1 MVKIEIWSDFG
12 CPFCVIG
19 KRKLENALG
28 RFSKRDQVEVV
39 YRSFQLDPRAQNRTL
54 TVQQLA
60 SEKGMTVEQLKA
72 KQAQVAEMIK
82 KESGLI
88 ANYDPVVIANTFD
101 AHRLVHF
108 ATRSGKGAE
117 LTERLFRAY
126 LSQSWNIAD
135 HNVLAS
141 LGKEVGLNKQEVTDM
156 LGSSDYKEAVLGDMA
171 EARQLNIS
179 SLPAFV
185 FNHKYVISGAQSEE
199 FFLNALNTI
208 WDEENK
214 SLQAEEEER
223 SEGANSCTD
232 GACNM

>member
-1 MVKIEIWSDFG
+1 MKIEVWSDFG
-12 CPFCVIG
+12 CPFCIIG
-19 KRKLENALG
+19 KRKLENALD
-28 RFSKRDQVEVV
+28 RFPKRDQVKVV
-39 YRSFQLDPRAQNRTL
+39 FRSFQLDPHAINRTL
-54 TVQQLA
+54 SVQQLA
-60 SEKGMTVEQLKA
+60 REKGMTVEQLKA

-82 KESGLI
+82 MESGLI

-108 ATRSGKGAE
+108 AATSGKEAE
-117 LTERLFRAY
+117 ITERLFHAY

-141 LGKEVGLNKQEVTDM
+141 LGKEAGFNEQEVLVM
-156 LGSSDYKEAVLGDMA
+156 LGSNDYKEAVLEDMA
-171 EARQLNIS
+171 MARKLSIS

-199 FFLNALNTI
+199 VFLNTLNTI

-214 SLQAEEEER
+214 SLNSEDVDR
-223 SEGANSCTD
+223 SEGDKSCTD
-232 GACNM
+232 GACNI

>member
-1 MVKIEIWSDFG
+1 MRIEVWSDFG

-19 KRKLENALG
+19 KRKLENALD
-28 RFSKRDQVEVV
+28 RFAKRDQINVV
-39 YRSFQLDPRAQNRTL
+39 YRSFQLDPHAQNRTL
-54 TVQQLA
+54 SVQQLA
-60 SEKGMTVEQLKA
+60 LEKRMTVEQLKA

-82 KESGLI
+82 NESGLI

-108 ATRSGKGAE
+108 AAKTGKGAE

-135 HNVLAS
+135 HNVLAT
-141 LGKEVGLNKQEVTDM
+141 LGKELGFNEQEVVDM
-156 LGSSDYKEAVLGDMA
+156 LGSNDYKEAVLGDIA
-171 EARQLNIS
+171 EARKLNIS

-199 FFLNALNTI
+199 VFLNALNTI

-214 SLQAEEEER
+214 FLESEEVR
-223 SEGANSCTD
+223 SEGDNRCTD
-232 GACNM
+232 GSCNI

>member
-1 MVKIEIWSDFG
+1 M
-12 CPFCVIG
+12 
-19 KRKLENALG
+19 
-28 RFSKRDQVEVV
+28 QVV

-88 ANYDPVVIANTFD
+88 ANTFD

-108 ATRSGKGAE
+108 ATKSGKGAE
-117 LTERLFRAY
+117 LTERLFHAY

-141 LGKEVGLNKQEVTDM
+141 LGKEVGLNEQEVTEM

-185 FNHKYVISGAQSEE
+185 INHKNVISGAQSEE

-214 SLQAEEEER
+214 SLQPEDVER
-223 SEGANSCTD
+223 SEEENSCTD
-232 GACNM
+232 GACNI